1 LRPNRNNVE
10 KERKDSKRKHE
21 RNKNNRDEKK
31 REKKSLKEKERHES
45 KPKVFKTLI
54 KSAVK
59 ERIETNEEIVE
70 SFKTESIERNDETIN
85 TSNQIIKE
93 TVVSEKREKVED
105 LKPNE
110 PNDGSNESQ
119 FSALKP
125 FRAKLMFKLERNRNF
140 SPNMI
145 RNRTD
150 VNNSV
155 ENKQINN
162 ENKSL
167 LKFEEF
173 YKRNIESQK
182 RLREE
187 LLRQK
192 EERRKN
198 RAIQQMI
205 DQKCVKTSFIS
216 CGLKNSLIKASQLKS
231 QKQTI
236 DYSNKSKQFKNYS
249 LQKIETLNKSEEIQ
263 QKSRIKS
270 FPNNSNETQQTSKS
284 NSFHIFDNKST
295 KIEHKSRSNEN
306 KISIDC
312 SERPHKS

>member
-1 LRPNRNNVE
+1 
-10 KERKDSKRKHE
+10 
-21 RNKNNRDEKK
+21 
-31 REKKSLKEKERHES
+31 
-45 KPKVFKTLI
+45 
-54 KSAVK
+54 
-59 ERIETNEEIVE
+59 
-70 SFKTESIERNDETIN
+70 
-85 TSNQIIKE
+85 
-93 TVVSEKREKVED
+93 
-105 LKPNE
+105 
-110 PNDGSNESQ
+110 
-119 FSALKP
+119 
-125 FRAKLMFKLERNRNF
+125 MFKLERNRNF

-145 RNRTD
+145 PNRTD

-249 LQKIETLNKSEEIQ
+249 LQKRGNSSHHFCQMQ
-263 QKSRIKS
+263 QKLQSNQEKAKLCSIN
-270 FPNNSNETQQTSKS
+270 NNSNVKYINSTTDNTDNRINKRKIVINRIPSFQTL
-284 NSFHIFDNKST
+284 
-295 KIEHKSRSNEN
+295 
-306 KISIDC
+306 SIR
-312 SERPHKS
+312 EKY